1 MKKSKDQLE
10 KDRLPYVELKQ
21 LTQMKAWATVERIL
35 TDEFQAA
42 LDTVCDPKTVK
53 AELEAR
59 GIIKF
64 IKKFTETLNAE
75 MGFGKVAQEQYIK
88 SFINPPKDLESVRP
102 SLEESWA

>member
-10 KDRLPYVELKQ
+10 KDRRPYVELKQ
-21 LTQMKAWATVERIL
+21 LTQTKAWATIDKIL
-35 TDEFQAA
+35 HDEFEDA
-42 LDTVCDPKTVK
+42 LETVCNPKTAK

-64 IKKFTETLNAE
+64 IKRFTETLNSE

-88 SFINPPKDLESVRP
+88 SFINPPKDEESV
-102 SLEESWA
+102 AA

>member
-21 LTQMKAWATVERIL
+21 LTQHKAWAIVDKIL
-35 TDEFQAA
+35 TQEFHDA
-42 LDTVCDPKTVK
+42 LETVCNPKTAK
-53 AELEAR
+53 SEMEAR

-64 IKKFTETLNAE
+64 IKKFTETLNNE

-88 SFINPPKDLESVRP
+88 SFINPPKDEESVRQM
-102 SLEESWA
+102 EETWA